1 MTIFRNLQQEAGYT
15 SPYAEGGEVVADSEY
30 SAMKQAHPRIETEI
44 FRLLEEQGIDPEI
57 FAANMMMGDLE
68 FQADVAPYFGPFGQA
83 ENIDPSRARLIPGRE
98 PLYQKQG
105 NSIGNLRGFYVP
117 EGVPDDRIEDM
128 QSLIDAYQ
136 RQEGVEPKYMPVI
149 EPDTVYGVGAIGGHP
164 STWAHEFRHRTFDD
178 LNLPGEE
185 NIVRMFDMLYETDP
199 EEYEIASREFTGRS
213 APRRGSEL
221 HKAFLEGTGDEY
233 DRILN
238 LLNFKGKIEPNDL
251 YPVEDVASIVE
262 QIRAP
267 ENTYRGRR
275 ALEQLEAERRAAG
288 GVGDAM
294 GLIEAIQRAMQER
307 KQ

>member
-1 MTIFRNLQQEAGYT
+1 
-15 SPYAEGGEVVADSEY
+15 
-30 SAMKQAHPRIETEI
+30 
-44 FRLLEEQGIDPEI
+44 
-57 FAANMMMGDLE
+57 MMMGDLE

-117 EGVPDDRIEDM
+117 EGVPDDRIEDI
-128 QSLIDAYQ
+128 QSLVDAYQ

-164 STWAHEFRHRTFDD
+164 STWAHEFRHRTFGD

-199 EEYEIASREFTGRS
+199 EEYEIASREYTGRS
-213 APRRGSEL
+213 APGRGSEL

-275 ALEQLEAERRAAG
+275 ALEQLEAEKRAAG